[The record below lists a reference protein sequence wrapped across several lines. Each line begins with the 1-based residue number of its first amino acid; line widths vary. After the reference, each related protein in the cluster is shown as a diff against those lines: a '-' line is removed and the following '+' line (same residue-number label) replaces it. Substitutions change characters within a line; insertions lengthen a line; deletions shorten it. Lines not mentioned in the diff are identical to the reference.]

1 MLQATPPDAEL
12 ILSCARTRM
21 DARSAARCV
30 ALARGPL
37 DWDRLIGTA
46 APHGVVPLLQMHLGA
61 LCSDAVP
68 AEALGRM
75 RAHCRRTQAR
85 ALAQA
90 GDLLEIVRRFAE
102 AGVPVL
108 PYKGP
113 TLAVALY
120 GNLALRESGDLD
132 VLVRWPDVAH
142 AQALLA
148 DLGYRP
154 DPCLAGAPATILA
167 SLSEHRLV
175 RADGEVAELHW
186 AVTPRFFS
194 CPLDLEAFWSRSRP
208 VALGGTPVRTLA
220 TEDLILVLCVH
231 GTWHRWERLAWICD
245 IAEILRR
252 FEAIDLEGVLTR
264 ARGIGAARMLLL
276 GLHLAADLLQAPLP
290 ERARRA
296 ALADPAVA
304 RLAARVR
311 SRLFHHFPGGPS
323 GGWGDHLFH
332 LGARERFLDRVRYC
346 GRAAFTANHADW
358 GLVRLPDRLRP
369 LYRLVRPLRLAG
381 KHARRLVTRAG
392 AKVS

>member
-1 MLQATPPDAEL
+1 MLQATPPEAEL

-37 DWDRLIGTA
+37 DWGRLIGTA
-46 APHGVVPLLQMHLGA
+46 APHGVVPLLHMHLGA
-61 LCSDAVP
+61 LCADAVP
-68 AEALGRM
+68 TEALGRM
-75 RAHCRRTQAR
+75 RTHCRRAQAR
-85 ALAQA
+85 GLAQA

-113 TLAVALY
+113 TLAAALY

-132 VLVRWPDVAH
+132 VLVRWPDVAR

-148 DLGYRP
+148 DLAYRP
-154 DPCLAGAPATILA
+154 DPLLAGAPATILA
-167 SLSEHRLV
+167 ALSEHRLE
-175 RADGEVAELHW
+175 RDDGEMVELHW
-186 AVTPRFFS
+186 AITPKFFS
-194 CPLDLEAFWSRSRP
+194 CPLDLEGFFSRSRP

-220 TEDLILVLCVH
+220 TEDLLLVLCVH

-245 IAEILRR
+245 IAEILRG
-252 FEAIDLEGVLTR
+252 EESIDLERVLAR
-264 ARGIGAARMLLL
+264 ARDIGAGRMLLL
-276 GLHLAADLLQAPLP
+276 GLFLAADLVQAPLT
-290 ERARRA
+290 ERPRRA

-304 RLAARVR
+304 RLAERVR
-311 SRLFHHFPGGPS
+311 RRLFHQVPGGPS

-332 LGARERFLDRVRYC
+332 LGARERLMDRLRYC

-358 GLVRLPDRLRP
+358 ALVPLPGRFRP
-369 LYRLVRPLRLAG
+369 VYRLVRPLRLAG
-381 KHARRLVTRAG
+381 KHVRRLVTGAG